1 MVTIVGGILFGL
13 SPRRA
18 AEFSFLL
25 GLPTL
30 GGACVYKL
38 LKSARHDPAA
48 YLETLGGPVPVAVG
62 IVVAAVSAAIAV
74 KWLVGYLS
82 RGGFAAFGWWR
93 VAVAAALGAAIL
105 SGRMTL

>member
-1 MVTIVGGILFGL
+1 VTILGGILFGL

-38 LKSARHDPAA
+38 FKSARHNPAG
-48 YLETLGGPVPVAVG
+48 YIETLGGPLPVAVG
-62 IVVAAVSAAIAV
+62 IVVAAVSAAFAV

-93 VAVAAALGAAIL
+93 VAVAVLLGAAIF
-105 SGRMTL
+105 SGRMQL